1 MQKEILMNKLEVI
14 IKALDDNLAEDIV
27 VIDMQLASPIFDTFV
42 ICSASNERLMN
53 ALRDSVED
61 SCHENGYEVK
71 KIEGLRNSK
80 WLLMDYGD
88 IVVHIFDADERNSY
102 NLEKL
107 WSDMPRIDVSKYLA

>member
-1 MQKEILMNKLEVI
+1 MLYVTVSKTAVMKMVMKL
-14 IKALDDNLAEDIV
+14 
-27 VIDMQLASPIFDTFV
+27 
-42 ICSASNERLMN
+42 
-53 ALRDSVED
+53 
-61 SCHENGYEVK
+61 

>member
-1 MQKEILMNKLEVI
+1 MDKLEI
-14 IKALDDNLAEDIV
+14 IVKALDDKLGTDIV
-27 VIDMQLASPIFDTFV
+27 AMDMQLASPIFDTFV
-42 ICSASNERLMN
+42 ICSAANERLMS
-53 ALRDSVED
+53 ALRDSVE
-61 SCHENGYEVK
+61 EAMEKEGYFVK

-88 IVVHIFDADERNSY
+88 IVVHIFAKEEREDY

>member
-1 MQKEILMNKLEVI
+1 MNKLKVI
-14 IKALDDNLAEDIV
+14 VKALDDKLGEDIV
-27 VIDMQLASPIFDTFV
+27 AIDMQLASPVFDTFV
-42 ICSASNERLMN
+42 ICSAANERLMN

-61 SCHENGYEVK
+61 KCHEYGYEVK

-88 IVVHIFDADERNSY
+88 IIVHIFEGDERQNY

-107 WSDMPRIDVSKYLA
+107 WSDMPRIDVSGYLK